1 MAGIIDTISLA
12 IEDWVLEYFGDQS
25 PEMQFKNWGF
35 VELSYRGSKGKTG
48 NTSQQPIPVTINGTG
63 QRDQV
68 SLDDRYD
75 YMHWT
80 RWVGPMTSVDSE
92 EDSWGLRAGKR
103 TRLPL
108 RIVIAH
114 KVEIGENFI
123 LELVNGLPENV
134 VVPGFDFV
142 FLNSDYSIDPDHEE
156 IYRTELGNTVYE
168 QHRFNWNLYVINL
181 NVEFVQ
187 GGTCINNDS
196 SPSMQGMIFDFTFD
210 RVFGGTPVIEDV
222 ITDDEG
228 ECLYA

>member
-1 MAGIIDTISLA
+1 MPGIIDTISLSM
-12 IEDWVLEYFGDQS
+12 EDWVLDYFGDVS
-25 PEMQFKNWGF
+25 ADMHFKNWGF
-35 VELSYRGSKGKTG
+35 VELAYRGSKGKTG

-75 YMHWT
+75 YMHWI
-80 RWVGPMTSVDSE
+80 RWPEPLTSVDSE

-103 TRLPL
+103 MHLPL
-108 RIVIAH
+108 RIVVAT
-114 KVEIGENFI
+114 KVGVGENFI

-168 QHRFNWNLYVINL
+168 QHRFDWNLYVINL
-181 NVEFVQ
+181 SVEFVQ
-187 GGTCINNDS
+187 GLLCIEG
-196 SPSMQGMIFDFTFD
+196 SPDVQGKIFDETFD
-210 RVFGGTPVIEDV
+210 STFE
-222 ITDDEG
+222 
-228 ECLYA
+228 